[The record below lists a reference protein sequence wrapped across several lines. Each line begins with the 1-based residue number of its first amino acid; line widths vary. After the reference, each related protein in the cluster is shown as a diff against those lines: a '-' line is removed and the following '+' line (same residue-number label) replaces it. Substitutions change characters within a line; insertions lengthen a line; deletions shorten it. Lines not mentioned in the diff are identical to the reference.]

1 MVAMGRIKS
10 ALELA
15 LEKIETQQKE
25 AGEGEAFD
33 GEREYIKAAAVLG
46 RSFLQGKSGKEEI
59 REKLQ
64 RYPEQSRAA
73 ALRAFIAELSLN
85 MNMNNTPLILEAI
98 QFLKKD
104 EQTRDVCA
112 AAAKLYHQYR
122 RRMEENLSSL
132 EETTSRAQQKKLER
146 TGIRGKAIASFN
158 LKGLAAWQE
167 TQRQI
172 EEEYSGVMESF
183 RSAVIA

>member
-1 MVAMGRIKS
+1 MGRIKS

-15 LEKIETQQKE
+15 LEKTEKQQQE
-25 AGEGEAFD
+25 AWEGAAFNGEQ
-33 GEREYIKAAAVLG
+33 EYIKAAAVLG
-46 RSFLQGKSGKEEI
+46 RSFLQGKAGKEEI
-59 REKLQ
+59 GEKLE

-85 MNMNNTPLILEAI
+85 MNINNTPLILEAI

-104 EQTRDVCA
+104 EQTQDVCVA
-112 AAAKLYHQYR
+112 ATKLYHQYR
-122 RRMEENLSSL
+122 QRLEESLSSL
-132 EETTSRAQQKKLER
+132 EETTSRTQQKKLER
-146 TGIRGKAIASFN
+146 SGIRGKAIAGFN

-167 TQRQI
+167 TQRRI
-172 EEEYSGVMESF
+172 EEEYSGVLQSF